1 MATTNKIGTAVL
13 TTIDGNELVGEL
25 STSLATAVNLIE
37 ISSKA
42 SGRAS
47 NFEYG
52 RIADTL
58 SVSSIATTDGSATAE
73 SWVILHNA
81 IVAGTKVAVVIT
93 EYDAPGGTEVVG
105 AVNIAGSALISNL
118 TEDIPDNDRM
128 TYSCDLTFDGVIT
141 KTVNSA

>member
-1 MATTNKIGTAVL
+1 MATTNKVGTAVL
-13 TTIDGNELVGEL
+13 TTIDGSELVGEL
-25 STSLATAVNLIE
+25 SSSLATAVNLIE
-37 ISSKA
+37 VSSKA

-58 SVSSIATTDGSATAE
+58 SISSIATTDGTATE
-73 SWVILHNA
+73 ETWKILHDA

-93 EYDAPGGTEVVG
+93 EYDAPGGTAVIG
-105 AVNIAGSALISNL
+105 AVNIAGSALIGNL

-128 TYSCDLTFDGVIT
+128 TYSCDLTFDGAIT
-141 KTVNSA
+141 KTVNA